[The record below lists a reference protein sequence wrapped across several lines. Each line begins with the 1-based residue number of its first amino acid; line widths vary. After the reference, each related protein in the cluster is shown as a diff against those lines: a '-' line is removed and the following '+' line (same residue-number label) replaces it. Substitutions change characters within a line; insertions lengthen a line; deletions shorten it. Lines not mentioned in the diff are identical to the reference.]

1 MANTIVTLKNIPGC
15 SRLTLASPGHVM
27 HNRPVTPV
35 EDFTNPFL
43 VSLFVFLFSALIAI
57 WAAYGMI
64 PALTLS
70 AFLNIGIN
78 LGS

>member
-1 MANTIVTLKNIPGC
+1 
-15 SRLTLASPGHVM
+15 M

-35 EDFTNPFL
+35 ENFTNPFL
-43 VSLFVFLFSALIAI
+43 VSLFVLLFSALIAI

-64 PALTLS
+64 PALTVSVLVN
-70 AFLNIGIN
+70 LGIN

>member
-1 MANTIVTLKNIPGC
+1 
-15 SRLTLASPGHVM
+15 M